1 MLPNR
6 RVEAIAMDEVNFVF
20 ETVMRVRSTEVSIGQ
35 HMTIEAL
42 IALLSETRARF
53 LYSKDIKEITTDYTG
68 LVINDVS
75 ARFVSRV
82 RAREEL
88 LFEVGVHGL
97 HDSGG
102 DFVFKVSRMFDG
114 SAVAQAVMG
123 FVAYDYRTNQ
133 PTKLSPQL
141 VEVFD
146 IKPFVL

>member
-20 ETVMRVRSTEVSIGQ
+20 ETVMRVRSNEVSIGQ

-82 RAREEL
+82 RAR
-88 LFEVGVHGL
+88 G
-97 HDSGG
+97 
-102 DFVFKVSRMFDG
+102 
-114 SAVAQAVMG
+114 AVV
-123 FVAYDYRTNQ
+123 
-133 PTKLSPQL
+133 
-141 VEVFD
+141 
-146 IKPFVL
+146 